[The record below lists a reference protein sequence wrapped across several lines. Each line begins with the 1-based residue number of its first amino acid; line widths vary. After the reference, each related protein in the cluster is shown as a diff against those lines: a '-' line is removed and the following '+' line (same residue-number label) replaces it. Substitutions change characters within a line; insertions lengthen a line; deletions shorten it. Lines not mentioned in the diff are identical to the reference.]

1 MNKST
6 FIGSLKLDRSVIL
19 MILATLTLENSVI
32 FILVF
37 CAANSAFE
45 I

>member
-6 FIGSLKLDRSVIL
+6 FIGSLKRDRAVIL
-19 MILATLTLENSVI
+19 MILAPLTLKNSLI
-32 FILVF
+32 FMLVF

>member
-1 MNKST
+1 MNKNT
-6 FIGSLKLDRSVIL
+6 FIGSLKRDRSVIL
-19 MILATLTLENSVI
+19 MILAPVTENSLI